1 LSPLQDIEA
10 GWRDL
15 IETRLNK
22 TAGQRA
28 AYGDF
33 SKAPEA
39 AAWIAS
45 RRGLEPE
52 AQWEQWV
59 TKGRGRGMHS
69 FENRDE

>member
-1 LSPLQDIEA
+1 MMIERFLSGRAAEAAHEA

-33 SKAPEA
+33 SEAPDA

-45 RRGLEPE
+45 RRGYLPE
-52 AQWEQWV
+52 AHWE
-59 TKGRGRGMHS
+59 
-69 FENRDE
+69 N